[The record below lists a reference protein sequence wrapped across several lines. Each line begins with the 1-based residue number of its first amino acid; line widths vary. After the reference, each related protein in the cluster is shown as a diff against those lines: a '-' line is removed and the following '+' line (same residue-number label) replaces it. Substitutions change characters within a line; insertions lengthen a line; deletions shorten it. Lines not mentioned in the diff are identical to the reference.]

1 MRDQDRTSAGAFMGW
16 VSDLARTH
24 SRTLASLARSEG
36 LGAED
41 ALDAVQDAL
50 RTFLLLPQA
59 RSLVNDGGE
68 SSKLLGVLVRNV
80 ARNMRRRAHRS
91 APHEPVDEEMNVPDD
106 ELSADAL
113 VERAEQHV
121 QLLGCVSQLAKLQR
135 RVVRLRMF
143 QEFSGAEAARELGI
157 SPGHVA
163 VQLHRAKR
171 SLLACLLAARQD
183 DP

>member
-1 MRDQDRTSAGAFMGW
+1 MREQNRRSAGAFTGW

-24 SRTLASLARSEG
+24 SRKLASLARSEG

-59 RSLVNDGGE
+59 RFLVDDEGE
-68 SSKLLGVLVRNV
+68 SAKLLGVLVRNV
-80 ARNMRRRAHRS
+80 ARNMRRRSHRS
-91 APHEPVDEEMNVPDD
+91 APHVPVDEELNVQGD
-106 ELSADAL
+106 ELTPDEL

-121 QLLGCVSQLAKLQR
+121 RLLGCVSQLARLQR
-135 RVVRLRMF
+135 RVVRLRML
-143 QEFSGAEAARELGI
+143 QEFSPAEAARELGI

-171 SLLACLLAARQD
+171 SLLACLLAAPRE